1 MPRGQKGKKT
11 LAKYLGVRGV
21 RSAYIFYVNDNR
33 PAKVEENPDASNT
46 ELVSLLAEDWKG
58 LTDAQKRPYVK
69 RAVKDRRRYEEEL
82 EKARTENPDKVEE
95 YGKIKRK
102 KVKREQYGVTGPRS
116 AYIFFSTQQR
126 PELRQEFPDEKMV
139 EITKRIG
146 GQWRELSDAAKVP
159 FQKKAKKDRKR
170 YEREFKNAKKAALA
184 AAAAAAAA
192 AEEDSTNENITT
204 DATAETTPAPTARRS
219 RKKSSKSSKK

>member
-33 PAKVEENPDASNT
+33 PAKVQENPEASNT

-82 EKARTENPDKVEE
+82 EKARTENPDKVEA

-126 PELRQEFPDEKMV
+126 PELRQQHPDEKMV

-146 GQWRELSDAAKVP
+146 GQWRELSDAAKAP

-184 AAAAAAAA
+184 AAAAA
-192 AEEDSTNENITT
+192 EEDSANENITT
-204 DATAETTPAPTARRS
+204 DAAAEATPAPTARRS
-219 RKKSSKSSKK
+219 RKKSNKSSKK